1 MPKKPSQPRPD
12 KKLAGPP
19 APERFTSYESHMR
32 IIKKGGR
39 TFVVEFTKT
48 ISEIKTTNNNVIEFP
63 AKRGKAMNNGE
74 ADKTGDGHS

>member
-1 MPKKPSQPRPD
+1 MPKTPSQPGPD
-12 KKLAGPP
+12 KKPARPP
-19 APERFTSYESHMR
+19 APERFISHESHMR

-63 AKRGKAMNNGE
+63 AKRGKAMINGK
-74 ADKTGDGHS
+74 ADKTCDGHF